1 MRLIQLVHTLANLT
15 DVAKEQEER
24 GGKRI
29 GAIFPS
35 DNSNVN
41 VAHMDGYHINW
52 STDHD
57 GVDPSLGSQ
66 GKSFHFLFLRKD
78 SSHRKTW
85 PETRRETM
93 MPEGK
98 ISIRL
103 LASYDYEKN
112 SFTSS
117 LSRASHGK
125 TWLATRG
132 RQ

>member
-1 MRLIQLVHTLANLT
+1 MVHTLANLT

-29 GAIFPS
+29 GAIFPN

-41 VAHMDGYHINW
+41 FAHIWMAIISIGPQTTMVWTQALGPKGKVSTFFFSERIHHIERR
-52 STDHD
+52 
-57 GVDPSLGSQ
+57 GQ
-66 GKSFHFLFLRKD
+66 KI
-78 SSHRKTW
+78 
-85 PETRRETM
+85 RRETM

-98 ISIRL
+98 ISVRL

-125 TWLATRG
+125 TWLATRR